1 MSHPEIVSSLER
13 PPGHES
19 KPTPVTTETTTTAES
34 DVGSMSMPPP
44 AAPTEDNGRSS
55 RSTSNASRSSHRLSL
70 TLPIAPPTSDPS
82 RPSSTVLS
90 SFPATPVDS
99 GLTSPVDNNDLII
112 AIAAQER
119 KVLELREEL
128 GRAEE
133 ELSKLKRQWTM
144 RESYQKRGSSRPL
157 APFVDGAKNDDFA
170 AARRSVEL
178 DRRRVLLQSQNTSKD
193 HRRKVLRGGHARTL
207 SLLSPTKTDGGFPLH
222 EDLDGSRSPD
232 LTASDRGPANPVL
245 QKRASWQPRNY
256 NPNQQGVKQ
265 IAEDFKLG
273 LWSFMEDIRQATVG
287 DEPIT
292 GQLNRSPNLSD
303 ASVRKPRPWSYAADQ
318 ETIKASGASRPK
330 ASLNSAFDQP
340 EGPTTE
346 SATRPA
352 TSQAQTQAR
361 PFPKPMNKSKRFSWT
376 PLPVDSI
383 DDDAWSNW
391 ESPSASSIKST
402 RWSGSTVSGSEGIT
416 PVPEDNDVQTP
427 LKKKSSRASI
437 TIDGRTEQSGRQ
449 VLSPTKLE
457 ELLPGVVN
465 RLSPSNIKR
474 TATSLMD
481 EWERSLTPP
490 RKENNNLIDLKENQV

>member
-1 MSHPEIVSSLER
+1 MSHPEVVSSLDR
-13 PPGHES
+13 QPPSHTLKHAAETPATTQTITIDSNVES
-19 KPTPVTTETTTTAES
+19 T
-34 DVGSMSMPPP
+34 PPP
-44 AAPTEDNGRSS
+44 AAFAEDNCRSS

-82 RPSSTVLS
+82 GPSSTVLS

-128 GRAEE
+128 GRAEV
-133 ELSKLKRQWTM
+133 ELSKLKRQWTI
-144 RESYQKRGSSRPL
+144 RESYQKRGASRPL
-157 APFVDGAKNDDFA
+157 APLAADGPKHDDYA

-178 DRRRVLLQSQNTSKD
+178 ERRRALLQGQNTSKD
-193 HRRKVLRGGHARTL
+193 HRRKVLRGGHTRTL
-207 SLLSPTKTDGGFPLH
+207 SLLSPTKTDGGFSHH
-222 EDLDGSRSPD
+222 EDLAGSRTPD
-232 LTASDRGPANPVL
+232 LTASDGAPANPGL
-245 QKRASWQPRNY
+245 QKRASWQPRGY
-256 NPNQQGVKQ
+256 NPHQQGVKQ

-303 ASVRKPRPWSYAADQ
+303 AYVRKQRPWSYAADQ
-318 ETIKASGASRPK
+318 ETIKAPSASRPK
-330 ASLNSAFDQP
+330 APLLASAFDQP
-340 EGPTTE
+340 GGATTK
-346 SATRPA
+346 SATQPA
-352 TSQAQTQAR
+352 TSQTQTQAS
-361 PFPKPMNKSKRFSWT
+361 PLPKRASKSKRFSWT

-402 RWSGSTVSGSEGIT
+402 RWSGSTVSGSGEIT
-416 PVPEDNDVQTP
+416 PVHEDNNVQTP
-427 LKKKSSRASI
+427 L
-437 TIDGRTEQSGRQ
+437 RTDQSGRPI
-449 VLSPTKLE
+449 LSPAKLD
-457 ELLPGVVN
+457 ELLPSMVN

-490 RKENNNLIDLKENQV
+490 RKETSDLIDLKENQV